1 MFCNACGTE
10 NIDSAA
16 FCNACGAKLVSKNTI
31 GQNARTA
38 QSAFEK
44 EQASQK
50 LRTELAE
57 LILRVYR
64 SIQPQT
70 ENYQEAM
77 SIEQQIDQEKV
88 ALSENE
94 KRDSSKKLGYAV
106 MLFVAY
112 VLLAIFFMTQMI
124 PPIPEGASDPIIK
137 TTINIAIALFTPSLF
152 LIASAAFFFSYKGE
166 ERDKTKTAKH
176 LSSSI
181 KENKEKAQV
190 ITTKIVKNYNSIPN
204 NFIDFKYADPWS
216 LWTLYQIVST
226 GRADTLKE
234 AILYFDELCHRQ
246 KMEDIALQQL
256 NITQQIFDQT
266 VEIRKSLHFIEL
278 MSTVNASTSSVVAA
292 SVFSR

>member
-10 NIDSAA
+10 NIDGAA
-16 FCNACGAKLVSKNTI
+16 YCSTCGVKLANRPI
-31 GQNARTA
+31 GAPQN
-38 QSAFEK
+38 AFEK

-57 LILRVYR
+57 LILGVYR
-64 SIQPQT
+64 LVQPQT

-77 SIEQQIDQEKV
+77 SLERQIDQEEA

-106 MLFVAY
+106 ILFVAY
-112 VLLAIFFMTQMI
+112 VLLAIFFMTQMT
-124 PPIPEGASDPIIK
+124 PPVPEGASNPIIK
-137 TTINIAIALFTPSLF
+137 AAINIAISLFAPSLF
-152 LIASAAFFFSYKGE
+152 LIASTAFFFSYKGE
-166 ERDKTKTAKH
+166 EKDKAKTAKRV
-176 LSSSI
+176 SSSI
-181 KENKEKAQV
+181 KERKEKAQV
-190 ITTKIVKNYNSIPN
+190 ITTKIINNYNSIPN

-256 NITQQIFDQT
+256 SITQQIFDQT
-266 VEIRKSLHFIEL
+266 VEIQKSLDFIAS
-278 MSTVNASTSSVVAA
+278 MSTVSAISTSITAINS
-292 SVFSR
+292 FR